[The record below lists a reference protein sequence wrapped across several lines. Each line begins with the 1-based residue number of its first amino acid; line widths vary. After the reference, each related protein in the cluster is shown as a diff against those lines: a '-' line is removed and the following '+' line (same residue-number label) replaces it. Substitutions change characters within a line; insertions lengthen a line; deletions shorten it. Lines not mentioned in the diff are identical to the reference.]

1 MMQCARILAVTGA
14 SGVGKTTL
22 VRQVE
27 SRGVPGVSFHYFDSI
42 GVPPLSEMTRHHG
55 SAAGWQDA
63 MTDRWIERLA
73 SHGNGLFVLDG
84 QVRPTTLRNAFAR
97 YHVDGHIL
105 LVDCLSPVREARLRD
120 LRQQPEL
127 ATPEM
132 ANWQSYLRGQADAL
146 GLPVLDTSELTIEQ
160 AADAL
165 HGQISALAAV

>member
-1 MMQCARILAVTGA
+1 MQCVRILAVTGA

-22 VRQVE
+22 VRDVE

-42 GVPPLSEMTRHHG
+42 GVPPVSEMVEHHG

-63 MTDRWIERLA
+63 MTDWWVERLA
-73 SHGNGLFVLDG
+73 SRENGLCVLDG

-105 LVDCLSPVREARLRD
+105 LIDCLASVRDARLRD
-120 LRQQPEL
+120 SRQQPEL

-132 ANWQSYLRGQADAL
+132 AIWQGYLRGQADAL
-146 GLPVLDTSELTIEQ
+146 RLPVLDTSDLTIEQ

-165 HGQISALAAV
+165 HGHISTLAAV

>member
-1 MMQCARILAVTGA
+1 MQCARILAVTGA

-22 VRQVE
+22 TRLVE

-42 GVPPLSEMTRHHG
+42 GVPPVSEMMRDFG
-55 SAAGWQDA
+55 GPSGWQEA
-63 MTDRWIERLA
+63 MTDRWVERLA
-73 SHGNGLFVLDG
+73 SSENGLCVLDG

-97 YHVDGHIL
+97 YHVDGHVL
-105 LVDCLSPVREARLRD
+105 LVDCLSPVREERLRTS
-120 LRQQPEL
+120 RQQPEL

-146 GLPVLDTSELTIEQ
+146 GLPVLDTSEVTLEQ

-165 HGQISALAAV
+165 HGHISALAAV